1 MPFICMLYVQQNVVV
16 ADVVHQQH
24 VSAFVLVNILIPV
37 CLYLFCWFEKKQLLH
52 YPKVVWKT
60 MKVSVTQQKKN
71 NDNKNNNENNI
82 MNATFKPNNK
92 KNNEYGKCGKIKK
105 NII

>member
-24 VSAFVLVNILIPV
+24 VSAYVLVNILIPV

-60 MKVSVTQQKKN
+60 MKVSVTQQKN

-92 KNNEYGKCGKIKK
+92 KNNEYGKCGKIKMVLK
-105 NII
+105 F